1 MAKDRVPALARMNF
15 SSSCVV
21 LPPALRVPALALP
34 SSHVFEG
41 MRAVLLHGAVQW
53 GEMGWAIGLNLIWM
67 AAAMVVFARQFRAA
81 RVRGAL
87 ISIGE

>member
-1 MAKDRVPALARMNF
+1 MDAPGDAIVVEGLVKRYGRGTLAVDGIDFGVPEGAT
-15 SSSCVV
+15 VG
-21 LPPALRVPALALP
+21 LPPALLRG
-34 SSHVFEG
+34 S
-41 MRAVLLHGAVQW
+41 VQW